1 MNYGDVKIFW
11 VFFINSKPH
20 AYNNWYEKNDDCLT
34 PITKKEIEKIDKRGG
49 GNKSKNIKRDAWLSE
64 KEVWENQDWFDRRF

>member
-1 MNYGDVKIFW
+1 MVWKEWWLSHTHNKERDRK
-11 VFFINSKPH
+11 NR
-20 AYNNWYEKNDDCLT
+20 EK
-34 PITKKEIEKIDKRGG
+34 EIDKRGG